1 MPEEVTL
8 VKLDEY
14 PDIFRCNVSYLSR
27 SHTVEIPRY
36 MLEIEPN
43 DFRRGSDSEHIGIIA
58 VGTVLAS
65 IDPNTQFHKVDRSM
79 VNSAYRAASGAQ
91 IFGEFIMQTA

>member
-14 PDIFRCNVSYLSR
+14 PDIFRCNVSYLNR

-36 MLEIEPN
+36 MLEIEAN
-43 DFRRGSDSEHIGIIA
+43 DFKRGSDSEHIGIIA

-79 VNSAYRAASGAQ
+79 VNRAYRAASGAQ
-91 IFGEFIMQTA
+91 IFGEFLMQSA